1 MRECEMKITLFLFLL
16 AAIPM
21 LTAATCFAED
31 IPVPVDDKDPVPP
44 QAAISR
50 DGIYLP
56 EALLADTRATMPDE
70 SAPAVETN
78 RAEESETDST
88 AQF

>member
-1 MRECEMKITLFLFLL
+1 MKTTLFLFLL

-21 LTAATCFAED
+21 LTTITCFAED
-31 IPVPVDDKDPVPP
+31 VPVPVDDRDYVPP

-56 EALLADTRATMPDE
+56 EALLADTRATTPSED
-70 SAPAVETN
+70 APATETN
-78 RAEESETDST
+78 REEDSLTDSS

>member
-1 MRECEMKITLFLFLL
+1 MKTTLFLFLL

-21 LTAATCFAED
+21 LTTITCFAED
-31 IPVPVDDKDPVPP
+31 VPVPVDDKDYVPP

-56 EALLADTRATMPDE
+56 EALLADTRVTVPDE
-70 SAPAVETN
+70 DVPAQETN
-78 RAEESETDST
+78 RAEESEMDST

>member
-1 MRECEMKITLFLFLL
+1 MKTTPFLFLL

-21 LTAATCFAED
+21 LTAATCLAED
-31 IPVPVDDKDPVPP
+31 IPLPVADNEYVPP

-56 EALLADTRATMPDE
+56 ESLLADTRATAPDE
-70 SAPAVETN
+70 DAPEPETN
-78 RAEESETDST
+78 HAEESETDST
-88 AQF
+88 AEL